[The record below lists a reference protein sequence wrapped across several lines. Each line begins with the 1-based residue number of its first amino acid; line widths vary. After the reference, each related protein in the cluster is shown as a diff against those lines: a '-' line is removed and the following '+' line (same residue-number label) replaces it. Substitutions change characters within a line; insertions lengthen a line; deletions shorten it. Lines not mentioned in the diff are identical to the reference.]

1 MLTPTYLSLNMSM
14 ILSDQNALSARV
26 WKILP
31 FNVVIIVV
39 SPFSILKA
47 HGAALI
53 SVSLALSRTPAE
65 ATRPR
70 IRGQCIAWY
79 ARLLPSFRWCS
90 LTDPGGMARWV
101 GVGTQQPLVGF
112 EPTTPR
118 PHGRKS
124 GTGPLGHCVVMND
137 INLYSSQYRQTARL
151 KNWKLNVLI
160 YIMSSFD
167 MYHNTISCTIKIFVV
182 TILNLWASS

>member
-1 MLTPTYLSLNMSM
+1 MHWREFCKDFIDLCRMLTPTYLSLNMSM

-65 ATRPR
+65 ATRP
-70 IRGQCIAWY
+70 
-79 ARLLPSFRWCS
+79 SN
-90 LTDPGGMARWV
+90 
-101 GVGTQQPLVGF
+101 
-112 EPTTPR
+112 
-118 PHGRKS
+118 
-124 GTGPLGHCVVMND
+124 TGPVH
-137 INLYSSQYRQTARL
+137 RL
-151 KNWKLNVLI
+151 VCPFTPQLSLVLI
-160 YIMSSFD
+160 NRPRRDGTLSWRWYTAAVGGIRTHDPATSRSQVR
-167 MYHNTISCTIKIFVV
+167 HRTTRPLRSNE
-182 TILNLWASS
+182 WH